1 MNRPSLVQK
10 RAGISNRRTEATV
23 IIDRYILKEIL
34 STLLGVTL
42 VLLLIFLSAR
52 IVQIFQ
58 EAANGALEVDTILIV
73 LGLKA
78 VVNLGFILPLSFY
91 LAILL
96 ALSRLYKD
104 SEMIALSA
112 CGVGQGRVLRSV
124 IFLAVIFALL
134 TGLFTLYLAPW
145 AEQTNERL
153 AAAAGRTADVRG
165 ITAGRFKDISTGIGT
180 IYVEEFSED
189 RTELRNVFG
198 QRQQGAVQVIF
209 TSRYGYQFTDAKT
222 GDRYVVLE
230 NGHRYEGQPGMP
242 DFKIIEFEKHGVRIE
257 EREAGPVGYRRSALS
272 TRDLLDN
279 PEPFNVAELQ
289 GRIAPVLLSLVFAV
303 LAVPLSRTSPRQ
315 GQYARLSLAIL
326 IYIIYTNMLNVA
338 RAWLQKG
345 EISPW
350 LGMWWVHALMLALGL
365 FLFLQQSGFHPLRGR
380 RLLPGR

>member
-58 EAANGALEVDTILIV
+58 EAASGALEVDTILIV

-257 EREAGPVGYRRSALS
+257 ERETGPVGYRRSALS

>member
-1 MNRPSLVQK
+1 M
-10 RAGISNRRTEATV
+10 

-58 EAANGALEVDTILIV
+58 EAASGALEVDTILIV

>member
-58 EAANGALEVDTILIV
+58 EAASGALEVDTILIV

>member
-1 MNRPSLVQK
+1 M
-10 RAGISNRRTEATV
+10 

-34 STLLGVTL
+34 YTLLGVTL
-42 VLLLIFLSAR
+42 VLMLIFLSAR

-58 EAANGALEVDTILIV
+58 QAASGALEVDTILIV

-78 VVNLGFILPLSFY
+78 IANLGFILPLSFY

-124 IFLAVIFALL
+124 IFLAVIFAII
-134 TGLFTLYLAPW
+134 TGIFSLYLAPW

-153 AAAAGRTADVRG
+153 AAVAGRTTDIRG

-189 RTELRNVFG
+189 RSELRNVFG
-198 QRQQGAVQVIF
+198 QRQQGNLQVIF

-230 NGHRYEGQPGMP
+230 NGHRYEGRPGLP

-257 EREAGPVGYRRSALS
+257 EKEAEPVDYRRVAMS
-272 TRDLLDN
+272 TRELLAD
-279 PEPFNVAELQ
+279 PIPVNVAEFQ
-289 GRIAPVLLSLVFAV
+289 ARISPILLSLVFAV

-315 GQYARLSLAIL
+315 GQYAKLSLAIL

-345 EISPW
+345 EISP
-350 LGMWWVHALMLALGL
+350 LVGMWWVHALMLIIGL
-365 FLFLQQSGFHPLRGR
+365 FIFLQQTGFHPLRGT